1 MLVLEADGDVCASS
15 ASSSNCSGECPWFT
29 LSSSAVTA
37 ILKFSAFFRDIA
49 LAFQGLVGCG
59 PTRESTGDTAGIYA
73 RSGTGGDASDGDFS
87 A

>member
-1 MLVLEADGDVCASS
+1 MTS
-15 ASSSNCSGECPWFT
+15 ARPPLRVAT
-29 LSSSAVTA
+29 AVPSVRGSPCLLPQSLAT
-37 ILKFSAFFRDIA
+37 LKFSAFFREIA
-49 LAFQGLVGCG
+49 LALQGLVGCG